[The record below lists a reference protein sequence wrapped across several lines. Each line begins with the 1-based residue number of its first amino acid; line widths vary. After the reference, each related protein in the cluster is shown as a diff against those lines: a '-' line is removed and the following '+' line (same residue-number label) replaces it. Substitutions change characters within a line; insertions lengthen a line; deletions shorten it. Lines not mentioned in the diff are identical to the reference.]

1 MQSQPEFTSYGR
13 GEQAV
18 YPLPHKDRSYETV
31 TSAAGS
37 GGSADPAGYQT
48 DPTSSDNSS
57 IDRRSPAKAPQ
68 PTNDY
73 GIGFNQ
79 SSSYQPK
86 AFTVGTNQGFQAGRN
101 SAQPARA
108 PVPQSYSSAPPVPMK
123 EHPLNRRP
131 VAPQQPTLVQ
141 RPMPEKRK
149 SWFTRRF
156 SKAS

>member
-1 MQSQPEFTSYGR
+1 M
-13 GEQAV
+13 

-108 PVPQSYSSAPPVPMK
+108 PMPQSYSSGPPVPTK

-131 VAPQQPTLVQ
+131 VAPQQPTPVQ